1 MKHKKLIIAL
11 IIIAIVISIIC
22 VICIQVLNIN
32 SAVNNE
38 NKDKDGNIPENPET
52 LNITHETEKLR
63 NLTEFFSVESCI
75 QEHINETFSAQDM
88 NFLAVD
94 DICSYSVYGKI
105 SNPDTQ
111 ETQDIFMIVRVD
123 TYNLTF
129 EIEELDNTYNNID
142 EIDLT
147 TDITEIESTG
157 DNEFEYTRV
166 TNEQACRIYLD
177 MLKELLLT
185 DPESAFAKLDE
196 TYRNER
202 FSSYEEFLS
211 YIEGNRI
218 RLEDATLDEYE
229 VVNKDEYTEYRIIDN
244 NNNNY
249 IIRATTVMDYAVQLD
264 AYTIQT
270 EEYQEQ
276 YANLADVQKASVNV
290 DLFIRMLNA
299 RDYSHAY
306 NVLSEGFRNNY
317 FPTEQDFINYVQENF
332 YDYMIF
338 TNNSYTN
345 EGDVYI
351 FNLTL
356 IGGASSAA
364 ESQDR
369 TFNILLGEGTDFTLS
384 FNME

>member
-38 NKDKDGNIPENPET
+38 NKDEDGNIPENPET
-52 LNITHETEKLR
+52 LNITYETEKLR

-75 QEHINETFSAQDM
+75 QEHINDTFSAEDM
-88 NFLAVD
+88 NFLAVNS
-94 DICSYSVYGKI
+94 ICSYSVYGKI

-111 ETQDIFMIVRVD
+111 ETQDIYMIVRVD
-123 TYNLTF
+123 TDNLTF

-147 TDITEIESTG
+147 TDITEIASTG

-177 MLKELLLT
+177 MLKESLLT

-218 RLEDATLDEYE
+218 RLEEATLDEYE
-229 VVNKDEYTEYRIIDN
+229 VVNNDEYTEYRIVDN

-249 IIRATTVMDYAVQLD
+249 IIRATTVMDYTVQLD

-306 NVLSEGFRNNY
+306 AVLSEGFRNNY

-332 YDYMIF
+332 YDYIIF
-338 TNNSYTN
+338 TNNSHTN

-351 FNLTL
+351 FNVTL

-364 ESQDR
+364 ESQER

>member
-177 MLKELLLT
+177 MLKESLLT

-218 RLEDATLDEYE
+218 RLEEATLDEYE
-229 VVNKDEYTEYRIIDN
+229 VVNNDEYTEYRIVDN

-249 IIRATTVMDYAVQLD
+249 IIRATTVMDYTVQLD

-306 NVLSEGFRNNY
+306 TVLSEGFRNNY
-317 FPTEQDFINYVQENF
+317 FPTEQDFVNYVQENF
-332 YDYMIF
+332 YDYIIF
-338 TNNSYTN
+338 TNNSHTN

-351 FNLTL
+351 FNVTL

>member
-1 MKHKKLIIAL
+1 MKKLEINKQDL
-11 IIIAIVISIIC
+11 KNN
-22 VICIQVLNIN
+22 LNIIKEILKKDN
-32 SAVNNE
+32 PKTKIIGVVKANGMGLDLVQYSSFLIENEINILAVANLEEALTLRKEKISQEILMLTPCTEEEDLEKLIQNNITITI
-38 NKDKDGNIPENPET
+38 GNIVWQGDGT
-52 LNITHETEKLR
+52 AKVT
-63 NLTEFFSVESCI
+63 V
-75 QEHINETFSAQDM
+75 
-88 NFLAVD
+88 
-94 DICSYSVYGKI
+94 
-105 SNPDTQ
+105 
-111 ETQDIFMIVRVD
+111 
-123 TYNLTF
+123 
-129 EIEELDNTYNNID
+129 
-142 EIDLT
+142 T

-332 YDYMIF
+332 YDYIIF
-338 TNNSYTN
+338 TNNSHTN

-351 FNLTL
+351 FNVTL

-364 ESQDR
+364 ESQER

>member
-177 MLKELLLT
+177 MLKESLLT

-332 YDYMIF
+332 YDYIIF
-338 TNNSYTN
+338 TNNSHTN

-351 FNLTL
+351 FNVTL

-364 ESQDR
+364 ESQER